1 MKLSDRSNIS
11 FYLKAHFLEVTE
23 LFNISNFAEF
33 FCKTLILEKSVPEG
47 FEYFQALCCSTRGNM
62 CSVNLIDVSFP
73 GVSDPVLRKLTRNQI
88 LNPTTTNEALTSMN
102 SDNRDAFS
110 EESVYIALVVGT
122 AVLAVVLIIIL
133 LLVLINI
140 KR

>member
-1 MKLSDRSNIS
+1 
-11 FYLKAHFLEVTE
+11 
-23 LFNISNFAEF
+23 
-33 FCKTLILEKSVPEG
+33 
-47 FEYFQALCCSTRGNM
+47 M

-122 AVLAVVLIIIL
+122 AVLSVVLIIIL
-133 LLVLINI
+133 LLVLMNI

>member
-1 MKLSDRSNIS
+1 MPFQI
-11 FYLKAHFLEVTE
+11 HCC
-23 LFNISNFAEF
+23 F
-33 FCKTLILEKSVPEG
+33 FS
-47 FEYFQALCCSTRGNM
+47 
-62 CSVNLIDVSFP
+62 

-88 LNPTTTNEALTSMN
+88 LNPRTTNEALTSMN
-102 SDNRDAFS
+102 SDNRDAIS